1 MKIVTLV
8 FFNCFSMAYVWTQV
22 PFYSSLNGHSH
33 NDYTQKKP
41 FNTAF
46 KSRMGSI
53 EADVYLI
60 GDTLY
65 VAHERTEVKPTHTLE
80 SLYLKPL
87 AKAVKKGKC
96 YPLQLMIDIKTGG
109 DSTLKAIMRQITP
122 YTSIFKGKKPVLF
135 VISGNRPKPENW
147 LSYPSFIQFD
157 GRPNETYTPEQWQKV
172 GLVSDNFMRYTNEE
186 HKEISHETVFQKM
199 KMMIEASHL
208 RGKKVRFWATSD
220 DPSVWRTL
228 MAMGVDFINTD
239 APKNLKKFIGKA
251 RKNRI

>member
-1 MKIVTLV
+1 MKLVTLA
-8 FFNCFSMAYVWTQV
+8 FINCLFVAHTWSQIPV
-22 PFYSSLNGHSH
+22 YSSLNGHSH

-41 FNTAF
+41 FTTAF

-60 GDTLY
+60 GNTLY
-65 VAHERTEVKPTHTLE
+65 VAHERKEVKLTHTLE

-109 DSTLKAIMRQITP
+109 DSTLQAIIQQIKP
-122 YTSIFKGKKPVLF
+122 YSSIFQGKSPILF
-135 VISGNRPKPENW
+135 LISGNRPKPENW

-157 GRPNETYTPEQWQKV
+157 GRPTETYTPEQWQKV
-172 GLVSDNFMRYTNEE
+172 GLVSDSFKNYTNENQKDI
-186 HKEISHETVFQKM
+186 KEEVVFQKM
-199 KMMIEASHL
+199 KTMIEASHN

-220 DPSVWRTL
+220 DPSVWRAL
-228 MAMGVDFINTD
+228 MSLGVDFINTD
-239 APKNLKKFIGKA
+239 VPKNLKKFVGKA
-251 RKNRI
+251 RK